1 MGEASYGF
9 LDKKLNI
16 QAVLKMA
23 YSMMWKASISAH
35 STHTKEGLKGAGRMD
50 TAGWIPLKH
59 KVRVKILSVWEDS
72 KSFSKM
78 TNSSRRKCE
87 R

>member
-50 TAGWIPLKH
+50 TAGWIPLKD
-59 KVRVKILSVWEDS
+59 KPKVKILSVWKDS
-72 KSFSKM
+72 KGFSKM